1 MANNGKFLAL
11 TAGVITEETAINS
24 SAGAGDASKVIKT
37 DSSGLLPVSMLPTG
51 VGAEVVVATASE
63 ALAAGDFVNLWN
75 STGLKARK
83 ADATVAGK
91 EAVGFVLAAVLNG
104 ASATVY
110 LSSQQNSQVS
120 GKTVGAR
127 QWLSTTPGLATE
139 TAPSASGNIVQQLGF
154 ATAAANVLFNP
165 QQPITV
171 A

>member
-1 MANNGKFLAL
+1 VANNGKYLAL
-11 TAGVITEETAINS
+11 TAGVITEETAINT
-24 SAGAGDASKVIKT
+24 SAGAGDASKVIRT
-37 DSSGLLPVSMLPTG
+37 DSAGLLPVSMLPSG

-75 STGLKARK
+75 STGLKVRK

-91 EAVGFVLAAVLNG
+91 EAVGFVLAAVLNA
-104 ASATVY
+104 ASATVF
-110 LSSQQNSQVS
+110 LSSQQNSSVS

-127 QWLSTTPGLATE
+127 QWLSTTPGLSTE